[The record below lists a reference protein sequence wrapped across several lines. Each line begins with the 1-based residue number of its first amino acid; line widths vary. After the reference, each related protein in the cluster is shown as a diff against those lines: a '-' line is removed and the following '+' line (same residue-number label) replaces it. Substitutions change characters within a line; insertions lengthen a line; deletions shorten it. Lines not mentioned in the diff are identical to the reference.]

1 MAGINIGPVIGIE
14 GEASYRTAIRGLVS
28 ETRELAS
35 EMKLVTSEFDKN
47 SKSQESLTAKGKV
60 LESEID
66 AQKRLISE
74 QSDMLAKCSDKYG
87 DTSAKTQQWQ
97 TKVNESKAKLN
108 DLNSELRTNSE
119 KLEIASKGW
128 YDLDQKLKTVSS
140 SLTTAGSAMSSI
152 GGTLTKSVTAP
163 LAALGTAAVAA
174 FNQVDEGSDTV
185 IAATG
190 AVGDQA
196 AALDSVYRDVA
207 SSIKGSFS
215 DIGGVVGEVST
226 RTGATGDDLE
236 KLSEQYMKFADVTGT
251 DATESVKLVSKAMGD
266 ASIPASET
274 SSVLDTLTA
283 ATQASGISLDT
294 LTTNITKYG
303 APMRALGFDTQES
316 IAIFSG
322 WEKAGVNTETA
333 MSGMKKAIS
342 NWSAEGKDSR
352 EEFKKTLQT
361 IGECPDIASATSQ
374 AIEVFGQKAGPDLA
388 DAIQTGKFSY
398 EDFMTILDSSG
409 GTLDATYGEMQDG
422 TDKIAVSWQQIKLAA
437 SDLGDAIGT
446 TLAPIISSFAQKLS
460 ELGEWFSGLSDS
472 QKDFIVK
479 AGLTAAAVGPVT
491 SAFGGL
497 ATKVG
502 NLINPEG
509 GFVKLAAKFAGLS
522 GDAVT
527 FGSAMT
533 GAGSKLAAFA
543 TGPVGI
549 AIAAVAG
556 IALVLKECWDN
567 SEVFRNSVSQAGATI
582 SNAFGQAQAILQPAL
597 QPLID
602 IGQELAAQIN
612 PAFQA
617 LGDFLGTYVIPYLGQ
632 FAAFLITE
640 LASAI
645 AGALQFIT
653 GLIDGFKWIS
663 DGIATMVQLAGALF
677 SGDWGAAFMLA
688 QKAVADFQAGFQAI
702 WDGIV
707 DFINGIIPV
716 LGTTISDGFSSI
728 FSGISEIGKN
738 VVEGLWQGIEGSK
751 DWLHEKLDQF
761 SGWMP
766 DWMKNALGI
775 ASPSKVIANQIGRY
789 IPEGAWQGIQSA
801 APKLLS
807 NINGLADSMVT
818 AMTPDMSSMKIS
830 GAQTGASDSNSQQE
844 ISDEFKAI
852 TDDTTSESNK
862 MSTENQATYAAL
874 GVALSDATKTNG
886 TEINTEWNNASN
898 QMQNRTNALSSVVIN
913 TGNGMSS
920 GFWSVLNQMSN
931 TSVNQTAQMQ
941 SGMTAQMQQLPPNMN
956 TVGQNAMNELKAG
969 IDATKQSVLDGT
981 SELVQ
986 QLLDTFITG
995 LGIHSPSRK
1004 MQWIGEMMAAGLLKG
1019 LSSDQ
1024 IGQYTLHII
1033 DLMQDSFKSGK
1044 LDINAVLDSLGD
1056 NIPALVAKLGV
1067 DTSDTESVMQFLYPL
1082 IGTQG
1087 TITSLF
1093 GYRDDVGDVG
1103 SSNHMGVDI
1112 AAAEG
1117 TPIDAVMGG
1126 TVTVAGSYGGYGN
1139 AVVIDHGNG
1148 LQTLYG
1154 HMLNVGTSVGSQVGA
1169 GSVIGYVGST
1179 GDSTGNHLHISVI
1192 QDGNFIDPLPYLQ
1205 GASISGS
1212 NTLAGALMAA
1222 YNIRKYGIT
1231 STTASTASAY
1241 TGGGD
1246 VTSWITQALQ
1256 ITGLYS
1262 ASNLSNTVALAM
1274 GESGGNPSAVNDWD
1288 SNAAAGTPSKGLMQ
1302 TIDSTFQAYALP
1314 GHTDIWNPVDNAIA
1328 SIRYQM
1334 ARYGYLRGTPGYA
1347 VGSSYVPY
1355 DTLAFIHE
1363 GEMITPAAQNPYSN
1377 SGGDYLEGIVDKVV
1391 NRMSGRG
1398 DVTFNNYYTTRTMQ
1412 PSEITRSQKNMMRK
1426 IR

>member
-28 ETRELAS
+28 ATRELAS

-274 SSVLDTLTA
+274 SSVLDALTA

-567 SEVFRNSVSQAGATI
+567 SEIFRNSVSQAGQTI
-582 SNAFGQAQAILQPAL
+582 SSAFGQAAAILQPAL

-602 IGQELAAQIN
+602 IGQQLAAQIN

-617 LGDFLGTYVIPYLGQ
+617 LGDFLGTYVIPCLGQ

-663 DGIATMVQLAGALF
+663 DGITTMVQLAGALF

-688 QKAVADFQAGFQAI
+688 QKAVTDFQAGFQAI

-707 DFINGIIPV
+707 DFVNGIIPE

-761 SGWMP
+761 TGWMP

-775 ASPSKVIANQIGRY
+775 ASPSKVIANEIGRY

-818 AMTPDMSSMKIS
+818 AMTPDMSKMSID
-830 GAQTGASDSNSQQE
+830 GAQTGNGKSTEDVTG
-844 ISDEFKAI
+844 EFKTI
-852 TDDTTSESNK
+852 TDDTTAESDK
-862 MSTENQATYAAL
+862 MSSENQATYAAL
-874 GVALSDATKTNG
+874 GVALSDATKTTG

-920 GFWSVLNQMSN
+920 GFGSVLNQMSN

-956 TVGQNAMNELKAG
+956 TVGQNAMTELKAG

-1067 DTSDTESVMQFLYPL
+1067 DPESVTSFLYPL
-1082 IGTQG
+1082 VGTEG
-1087 TITSLF
+1087 VISSYF
-1093 GYRDDVGDVG
+1093 GYRDDTGGVG
-1103 SSNHMGVDI
+1103 STYHQGLDI
-1112 AAAEG
+1112 AAATG

-1126 TVTVAGSYGGYGN
+1126 TVVIAGDYGGYGN
-1139 AVVIDHGNG
+1139 AVMIDHGNG

-1154 HMLNVGTSVGSQVGA
+1154 HMSSVGTSVGSQVSA
-1169 GSVIGYVGST
+1169 GSVIGAVGST
-1179 GDSTGNHLHISVI
+1179 GYSTGPHLHLSVI
-1192 QDGNFIDPLPYLQ
+1192 KDGVQVDPLPYVQ
-1205 GASISGS
+1205 GASVVSG
-1212 NTLAGALMAA
+1212 NTLAGQLMSA
-1222 YNIRKYGIT
+1222 YNARKYGT
-1231 STTASTASAY
+1231 GTTYA
-1241 TGGGD
+1241 GNGD

-1256 ITGLYS
+1256 ITGMLTP
-1262 ASNLSNTVALAM
+1262 ANLANTVSLAM
-1274 GESGGNPSAVNDWD
+1274 AESGGDPSAQNDWD
-1288 SNAAAGTPSKGLMQ
+1288 SNAAAGNPSKGLMQ
-1302 TIDSTFQAYALP
+1302 TIQSTFDAYALP
-1314 GHTDIWNPVDNAIA
+1314 GHTNILNPVDNAIA
-1328 SIRYQM
+1328 SIRYQI
-1334 ARYGYLRGTPGYA
+1334 ARYGYLRSAPGYA

-1377 SGGDYLEGIVDKVV
+1377 SGGDYLEAIVDKVV
-1391 NRMSGRG
+1391 NRLGNTGGLQVNQYINGNPDEYEIVRRLGNAYKRGRLIP
-1398 DVTFNNYYTTRTMQ
+1398 R
-1412 PSEITRSQKNMMRK
+1412 
-1426 IR
+1426 